1 MATHTRSA
9 EPGFQSLPLGA
20 VLEHA
25 TITCLSPN
33 PPPTRVLDEPLEVSG
48 PPFFAYGTTSQPF
61 LARLRFEWTSGSLN
75 PPIEVEHWV
84 EVRRSTSWDKN
95 VTIRPSMAD
104 TQLDTLHANTP
115 ALGDEQVLDV
125 ELDRNTVF
133 RHVPPPK
140 QGLDPWILDSE
151 SQPAPVKPAPT
162 LPSVFPNSAVPT
174 RRTLICSLFFCLFF
188 YRIYHS
194 PWLTCPGVS
203 VNFTRFGMYI
213 NFHQVTEH
221 LEQT

>member
-1 MATHTRSA
+1 
-9 EPGFQSLPLGA
+9 
-20 VLEHA
+20 
-25 TITCLSPN
+25 
-33 PPPTRVLDEPLEVSG
+33 
-48 PPFFAYGTTSQPF
+48 
-61 LARLRFEWTSGSLN
+61 
-75 PPIEVEHWV
+75 
-84 EVRRSTSWDKN
+84 
-95 VTIRPSMAD
+95 MAD

-140 QGLDPWILDSE
+140 QGLDPWNLDSE

-174 RRTLICSLFFCLFF
+174 RRTLICSLFFVCLFF

-213 NFHQVTEH
+213 NFHQVTE
-221 LEQT
+221 LPGTDLKGKSSSPLPYKPVSSAAQFRVFVPGRRKAIEVGGKWYNSQPLNISTVGAGTCPA